1 MMSKEAIATILE
13 EHRSLKAIVHGLK
26 HLLNEAR
33 TGGDPRNF
41 KLLRAMLHYIEAYPE
56 KRHHP
61 KEEAFV
67 FARLR
72 ERTDAA
78 DTVLDEL
85 EKQHHHTEKQLARLH
100 HCLESFQSGETGG
113 LAAFA
118 NAVDQ
123 FADAMW
129 QHMAME
135 EKVLLPLARE
145 HLTAEDWARIADAFG
160 ENDDPAYVV
169 TNRDDLDAFLEE
181 VMRSSESEAVN
192 HRAP

>member
-1 MMSKEAIATILE
+1 MSKEAIATILE

-33 TGGDPRNF
+33 TGGSTRNF
-41 KLLRAMLHYIEAYPE
+41 KLLRAMLHYIDAYPE

-67 FARLR
+67 FAKLR

-78 DTVLDEL
+78 DRVLDEL
-85 EKQHHHTEKQLARLH
+85 EKQHQHTENQVARLH
-100 HCLESFQSGETGG
+100 QCLESFEAGETGG
-113 LAAFA
+113 LAGFA
-118 NAVDQ
+118 SAVDQ
-123 FADAMW
+123 FADTMW

-145 HLTAEDWARIADAFG
+145 HLTEQDWARIADAFG

-169 TNRDDLDAFLEE
+169 TNREDLDAFLDE
-181 VMRSSESEAVN
+181 VMRSSEFEAGN
-192 HRAP
+192 RTR